1 MLPSGNDA
9 AVVLAENFGC
19 LLYSNSIGLSEIF
32 KEIHSVDVTEDIYVK
47 DYVKLFLNEMN
58 KYAKELDLKNT
69 NFSNPHG
76 LPHSLNKSTCMDVS
90 KLTHFAL
97 KNE

>member
-1 MLPSGNDA
+1 
-9 AVVLAENFGC
+9 
-19 LLYSNSIGLSEIF
+19 
-32 KEIHSVDVTEDIYVK
+32 
-47 DYVKLFLNEMN
+47 MN

-76 LPHSLNKSTCMDVS
+76 LPHSLNKSTFMDVS
-90 KLTHFAL
+90 KLTNFAL